1 MSLKQIFQRNY
12 RYLPMRKQVSLF
24 LITFVIGTL
33 MFSSGCKK
41 NNFTSTGNLGFSL
54 DTLVFDTVFTTIGST
69 TEQFKIYNNNSK
81 TIIIDEVQ
89 LMGGTNSPFRINLDG
104 VSDITHESIEL
115 ESNDSLFMFVEVT
128 LDINSQN
135 TPMVIEDSIRFKT
148 NGLDQY
154 VKLAVWGQ
162 DAYFYYN
169 DTVQGSWTS
178 EKPHVIYGYALVDSA
193 QSLNIEAGTNVHLH
207 KNALLYINKGSL
219 NINGFLDNEV
229 VFQGDRLESLYDDVP
244 GQYYGIYF
252 NQAKASTID
261 YAIIKNGTAGIHVFS
276 SGAGPLSYALTIRN
290 TKLFNHARYGLFLY
304 DGASVKGENVI
315 SSRNGFHSLLV
326 LNDSRFN
333 FNHCDFLGF
342 GSAQSPAIG
351 IRNYL
356 NDPNETASIS
366 EGVLYNSIISGNLE
380 TEIVLDTIID
390 FPGQLN
396 LDFQNCFIQ
405 SEEEYNDAF
414 YQNNIWRIDLDNSTD
429 PQFNS
434 ISDMDYGFSSSS
446 ILNANGFATSV
457 TTDLLGNFRNNP
469 PDIGAIEQN

>member
-1 MSLKQIFQRNY
+1 LSLKQIFQRNY

-128 LDINSQN
+128 LDINTQN

-457 TTDLLGNFRNNP
+457 TTDILGNFRNNP

>member
-229 VFQGDRLESLYDDVP
+229 VFQGDRLESP
-244 GQYYGIYF
+244 C
-252 NQAKASTID
+252 
-261 YAIIKNGTAGIHVFS
+261 
-276 SGAGPLSYALTIRN
+276 
-290 TKLFNHARYGLFLY
+290 LFL
-304 DGASVKGENVI
+304 S
-315 SSRNGFHSLLV
+315 F
-326 LNDSRFN
+326 
-333 FNHCDFLGF
+333 
-342 GSAQSPAIG
+342 
-351 IRNYL
+351 
-356 NDPNETASIS
+356 
-366 EGVLYNSIISGNLE
+366 
-380 TEIVLDTIID
+380 
-390 FPGQLN
+390 
-396 LDFQNCFIQ
+396 
-405 SEEEYNDAF
+405 
-414 YQNNIWRIDLDNSTD
+414 
-429 PQFNS
+429 
-434 ISDMDYGFSSSS
+434 
-446 ILNANGFATSV
+446 
-457 TTDLLGNFRNNP
+457 
-469 PDIGAIEQN
+469 

>member
-1 MSLKQIFQRNY
+1 MSLKQIFQRKY

-24 LITFVIGTL
+24 LIIFFIGTL

-41 NNFTSTGNLGFSL
+41 NNFTSTGHLEFSL

-89 LMGGTNSPFRINLDG
+89 LMGGTSSPFRINLDG
-104 VSDITHESIEL
+104 VSDITHVNIEL

-135 TPMVIEDSIRFKT
+135 TPMIIEDSIRFKT

-193 QSLNIEAGTNVHLH
+193 QTLNIEAGTNVHLH
-207 KNALLYINKGSL
+207 KNALLYVNKASL

-229 VFQGDRLESLYDDVP
+229 VFQGDRLESVYDDIP
-244 GQYYGIYF
+244 GQYYGIYL
-252 NQAKASTID
+252 NQAKASVID

-276 SGAGPLSYALTIRN
+276 SGTGPLSYALTIRN

-304 DGASVKGENVI
+304 SGASVKGENII

-366 EGVLYNSIISGNLE
+366 EGVIYNSIICGNLE
-380 TEIVLDTIID
+380 TEIILDTIID

-396 LDFQNCFIQ
+396 FDFQNCFIQ
-405 SEEEYNDAF
+405 SEEEYTDAF

-434 ISDMDYGFSSSS
+434 ISDMDYGFSTNS
-446 ILNANGFATSV
+446 ILNANGFSTSV
-457 TTDLLGNFRNNP
+457 TTDILGNFRNNP

>member
-1 MSLKQIFQRNY
+1 LSLKQIFQRNY

-405 SEEEYNDAF
+405 SEEEYNDTF

-457 TTDLLGNFRNNP
+457 TTDILGNFRNNP

>member
-41 NNFTSTGNLGFSL
+41 NNFTSTGNLEFSL

-128 LDINSQN
+128 LDINTQN

-457 TTDLLGNFRNNP
+457 TTDILGNFRNNP

>member
-1 MSLKQIFQRNY
+1 
-12 RYLPMRKQVSLF
+12 MRKQVSLF

-128 LDINSQN
+128 LDINTQN

-457 TTDLLGNFRNNP
+457 TTDILGNFRNNP

>member
-457 TTDLLGNFRNNP
+457 TTDILGNFRNNP

>member
-128 LDINSQN
+128 LDINTQN

-457 TTDLLGNFRNNP
+457 TTDILGNFRNNP

>member
-1 MSLKQIFQRNY
+1 LSLKQIFQRNY

-457 TTDLLGNFRNNP
+457 TTDILGNFRNNP